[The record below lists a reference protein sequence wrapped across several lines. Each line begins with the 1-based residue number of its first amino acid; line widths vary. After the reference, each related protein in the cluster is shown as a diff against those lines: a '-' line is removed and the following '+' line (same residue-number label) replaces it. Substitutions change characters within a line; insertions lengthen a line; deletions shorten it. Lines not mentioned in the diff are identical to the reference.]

1 MKGERAGHALLPAL
15 VLALGV
21 GAAGYFVGQTMYNA
35 KVGVDTA
42 EVRGLAERRVEA
54 DRAYWSIGYTV
65 SGQQAD
71 AIADL
76 YARSKANRARI
87 ISVLVESG
95 FETSEI
101 TPGVVEYSRQEFR
114 DENQKLV
121 DERHQLTGS
130 IVVETGKVRLVSA
143 ARARLNE
150 LIAEGIDIRNGA
162 PAYHFTRLNEIKPA
176 MLAEATANARTA
188 ANEFAANAGVEVGG
202 IRSARQGSFV
212 IRDVGSSYSET
223 AEIEK
228 DVRVVTSISFYLTD

>member
-1 MKGERAGHALLPAL
+1 MTGDRAGHALLPAL
-15 VLALGV
+15 VLAVGI
-21 GAAGYFVGQTMYNA
+21 GAAGYFVGQTMYNSHQ
-35 KVGVDTA
+35 GMDTA

-65 SGQQAD
+65 AGKQAD
-71 AIADL
+71 AIAAL
-76 YARSKANRARI
+76 YARSKSDQARI
-87 ISVLVESG
+87 VAALLESG
-95 FETSEI
+95 FEASEI
-101 TPGVVEYSRQEFR
+101 TPGVVEYSRQEYR
-114 DENQKLV
+114 DEDQKLV
-121 DERHQLTGS
+121 DERHRLTGS
-130 IVVETGKVRLVSA
+130 IVVETGKVRLVST

-150 LIAEGIDIRNGA
+150 LIAEGIDIHNGP

-223 AEIEK
+223 AEVEK
-228 DVRVVTSISFYLTD
+228 DVRVVTSITFSLTD